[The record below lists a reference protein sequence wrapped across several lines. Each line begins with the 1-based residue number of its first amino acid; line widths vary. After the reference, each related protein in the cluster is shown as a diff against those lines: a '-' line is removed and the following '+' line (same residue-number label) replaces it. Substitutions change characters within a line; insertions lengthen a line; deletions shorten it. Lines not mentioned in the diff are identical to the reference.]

1 MKISRKVLMILL
13 AMVILGFSSC
23 EKDNRPLIV
32 SKVKAASKLATTEV
46 SIDKFVFATK
56 EKRFL
61 YLIKLNKATFG
72 AKTQATVK
80 LGIDLTKVKKKNIE
94 VTGSLVDIK
103 LPPIEVLS
111 FNYPFEKFEVDR
123 SLWDEAFLNKMNVAD
138 IEDIFRQG
146 ENDIRANLK
155 YMGVLEQSK
164 ENTRKLMTRLI
175 SGLGYEEVYIS
186 FEDQDEIIKQV
197 VDPPV
202 K

>member
-1 MKISRKVLMILL
+1 
-13 AMVILGFSSC
+13 
-23 EKDNRPLIV
+23 
-32 SKVKAASKLATTEV
+32 
-46 SIDKFVFATK
+46 
-56 EKRFL
+56 
-61 YLIKLNKATFG
+61 
-72 AKTQATVK
+72 
-80 LGIDLTKVKKKNIE
+80 
-94 VTGSLVDIK
+94 
-103 LPPIEVLS
+103 
-111 FNYPFEKFEVDR
+111 
-123 SLWDEAFLNKMNVAD
+123 MNVAD